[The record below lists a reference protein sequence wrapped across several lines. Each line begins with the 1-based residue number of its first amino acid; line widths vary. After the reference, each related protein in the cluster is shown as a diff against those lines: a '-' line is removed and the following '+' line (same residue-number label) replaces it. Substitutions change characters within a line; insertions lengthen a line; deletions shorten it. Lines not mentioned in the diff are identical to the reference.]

1 MLEVLEAQRAKLG
14 PMHPN
19 TLASMHNLA
28 VLLKDQGKLG
38 EAEALAREALPGWR
52 TTLGYAHPHTQLAH
66 QLLLGLLT
74 AQGKHREAREL
85 KAAFKK

>member
-1 MLEVLEAQRAKLG
+1 
-14 PMHPN
+14 
-19 TLASMHNLA
+19 MHNLGR
-28 VLLKDQGKLG
+28 LLQDQGRLG

-52 TTLGYAHPHTQLAH
+52 SALGDAHPHTQLAY